1 MIFFPEYTTYSRYHG
16 DESLVVDSN
25 EINIKID
32 EKYDELVES
41 AKEEGG
47 VSGFIKRMYLFVGEN
62 YYKEQIY
69 REYCSKYFNTADY
82 ERALKM
88 EEYFTKL
95 KINRQLL
102 DPMYKKGI
110 VYIVSFFISLAIF
123 LLFIDNIGILDKI
136 ANSGFNKYHDNFIS
150 TKVLED
156 KNRELEEQVL
166 DLKGK
171 IQHMEAE
178 NLVMEYEIIN
188 SEPESGNITKYNTKS
203 LGIALGKGVKLQEK
217 KVVKNTN
224 AKKQEQKKATVNN
237 TDKKTKQVAKAT
249 NYNKM
254 IVTALNRNNSPIDK
268 NVFVALIDTMSKG
281 NAKHRDGVSY
291 GVTAMPL
298 FVAKDIWY
306 TIYPND
312 IYNPKYL
319 YRPDV
324 NIELSVHYI
333 SSLTK
338 ALDGDLEKALAI
350 YVGYSGDTKRI
361 MKQIDT
367 YLKTNTGKSLNYY
380 NELSIKQHN
389 TRKLE

>member
-32 EKYDELVES
+32 EKYNELVES

-69 REYCSKYFNTADY
+69 REYCSKYFSTADY

-123 LLFIDNIGILDKI
+123 LLFIDNVGILDKI
-136 ANSGFNKYHDNFIS
+136 ANNGFNKYHDNFIS
-150 TKVLED
+150 AKVLED

-188 SEPESGNITKYNTKS
+188 SEPNSGNITKYDAKS
-203 LGIALGKGVKLQEK
+203 GVKLQEK
-217 KVVKNTN
+217 KTVINKNT
-224 AKKQEQKKATVNN
+224 KKQEQKKTMTN
-237 TDKKTKQVAKAT
+237 TNKKTKQVAKAT
-249 NYNKM
+249 SYNKM

-281 NAKHRDGVSY
+281 NAKYRDGVSY

-298 FVAKDIWY
+298 FVAKDVWY